1 MKEFMVR
8 EIEGQNQQSDL
19 DLPAR
24 KDWELEVKSNRSSA
38 NLTDAD
44 YEFLFGQ
51 LLEGVAYGWHQ
62 GKIIKFFQQLG
73 AKGEPE
79 DWVAW
84 LGRFGRKLANIP
96 AISRREL
103 ATNIM
108 RLGEIARLNPE
119 IQAIGIAADRVGKQ
133 LLFGDREDSIWEY
146 TGPDLPLK
154 PTIELTSDLQGDTKQ
169 HSQGRSELSLAEA
182 IDDIAGDKEDK
193 ITPPN
198 ETQYDSG
205 ANSQTKNSNIE
216 PIKMPE
222 LIETPEIIEKETP
235 TIDLASQEDDGEL
248 AALTW
253 QQFISLIQ
261 QDEELVKQISQKL
274 NISATDPNSLADAA
288 ITKLKALEPKEKNAS
303 TSELLENWFNL
314 GLKQASAGEFNNAIS
329 SWEKAL
335 ELNPNL
341 SEAWHNRGS
350 ALGRLGKYREAIE
363 SFEQALAIAP
373 NNDRAWNDRA
383 HALYQL
389 QMWQDAVTSWD
400 KAIAIA
406 AGNHLFWYNRGCALE
421 QLKKLEESILSYEK
435 ALEIKPDFQ
444 PARSRY
450 ISLVADTS
458 QAN

>member
-8 EIEGQNQQSDL
+8 EIEVQNQQSDL
-19 DLPAR
+19 DLSAR
-24 KDWELEVKSNRSSA
+24 KDWELEVKSNRSNA

-108 RLGEIARLNPE
+108 RLGEIARLSPE
-119 IQAIGIAADRVGKQ
+119 IQAIGIAAERVGKQ

-146 TGPDLPLK
+146 AGPDLPLK
-154 PTIELTSDLQGDTKQ
+154 PTIEPTP
-169 HSQGRSELSLAEA
+169 ELL
-182 IDDIAGDKEDK
+182 
-193 ITPPN
+193 
-198 ETQYDSG
+198 
-205 ANSQTKNSNIE
+205 
-216 PIKMPE
+216 KMPE

-235 TIDLASQEDDGEL
+235 TIDLSSQEDDSEL

-274 NISATDPNSLADAA
+274 NISATDPDSLADAA
-288 ITKLKALEPKEKNAS
+288 IAKLKTLEPKEKSAS
-303 TSELLENWFNL
+303 TSELLENWFDL
-314 GLKQASAGEFNNAIS
+314 GLKQASAGEFSSAIV

-350 ALGRLGKYREAIE
+350 ALGRLGKYREAVE

-400 KAIAIA
+400 RAIAIA

>member
-1 MKEFMVR
+1 MVR
-8 EIEGQNQQSDL
+8 EIEGQSQQSNL
-19 DLPAR
+19 DLSA
-24 KDWELEVKSNRSSA
+24 KENWELEVQSNRSSA

-62 GKIIKFFQQLG
+62 GRIVKFFEQLG
-73 AKGEPE
+73 TKGDPE
-79 DWVAW
+79 GWVDW

-96 AISRREL
+96 DNSRREL
-103 ATNIM
+103 ATNTM
-108 RLGEIARLNPE
+108 RLGEIARLSPE
-119 IQAIGIAADRVGKQ
+119 VEAIGIAAYQVGRQ
-133 LLFGDREDSIWEY
+133 LLFGNREDSIWEY

-154 PTIELTSDLQGDTKQ
+154 LIVEPTLEIQSNTK
-169 HSQGRSELSLAEA
+169 SRAPAAETV
-182 IDDIAGDKEDK
+182 DDVAKGKEEPIVSMDKTGYE
-193 ITPPN
+193 
-198 ETQYDSG
+198 SG
-205 ANSQTKNSNIE
+205 ATSQAEDLNIE
-216 PIKMPE
+216 PMKDSE
-222 LIETPEIIEKETP
+222 LIETTKALFPQTTEGNTP
-235 TIDLASQEDDGEL
+235 RIDLASQEEDGEL

-261 QDEELVKQISQKL
+261 QDEELVRQISQKL
-274 NISATDPNSLADAA
+274 NISATEPDSLADAA
-288 ITKLKALEPKEKNAS
+288 IAKLNTLKPKEKTTS

-314 GLKQASAGEFNNAIS
+314 GLKQASAGEFSSAIA

-350 ALGRLGKYREAIE
+350 ALGRLGKYREAVE

-373 NNDRAWNDRA
+373 NNYQAWNDRA

-389 QMWQDAVTSWD
+389 QMWQDAVNSWD

-421 QLKKLEESILSYEK
+421 QLKKIEESILSYEK

-444 PARSRY
+444 LARSRY